1 MPPTDRKIKSKIEEG
16 KWVFY
21 DVDLDDVRESL
32 AKDIYL
38 AGRMEPAEF
47 RDRQEFI
54 RLLEEHINRTQNKR
68 PEHGD
73 YLQPY
78 GPAEN
83 LGGLDFEKMLPR
95 ENFEGQN

>member
-21 DVDLDDVRESL
+21 DVDLDAVRESL

-47 RDRQEFI
+47 RDR
-54 RLLEEHINRTQNKR
+54 
-68 PEHGD
+68 
-73 YLQPY
+73 
-78 GPAEN
+78 
-83 LGGLDFEKMLPR
+83 
-95 ENFEGQN
+95 